1 MNSWKDDALVQPET
15 RAAYAK
21 LVAQG
26 WTDSLRTV
34 FPDKPMYTFW
44 DYKRRRWERDAGLR
58 IDHLLLSPS
67 LSTRLKKGGVDR
79 DERGRESASDH
90 APAWIELDDFGPRA
104 SRPPHDHERAGRP
117 RSECMTQRRMSPMT
131 GR

>member
-1 MNSWKDDALVQPET
+1 MRWSNRET

-26 WTDSLRTV
+26 WTDSLRTL

-44 DYKRRRWERDAGLR
+44 DYKRHRWERDAGLR

-67 LSTRLKKGGVDR
+67 LERRLKKGGVDR
-79 DERGRESASDH
+79 EERGAR
-90 APAWIELDDFGPRA
+90 APATTR
-104 SRPPHDHERAGRP
+104 RPG
-117 RSECMTQRRMSPMT
+117 ST
-131 GR
+131 